1 MTLPYMFFLNF
12 PLSNE
17 LLFLPWSVVRFQYL
31 TVLSGGYKDH
41 NAPNIKKFA
50 KFGLF
55 LIYFE

>member
-1 MTLPYMFFLNF
+1 MFFLNF